1 MNLLL
6 IGMPGCGKSTL
17 GVLLAKTMGLQF
29 IDTDLLIQKQEGR
42 LLQQVIDED
51 GLAAFLKAEERAL
64 LSIDTDRT
72 LIATG
77 GSAVYSD
84 VGMRHLKQN
93 AYTVF
98 LHVEKDVLFSRL
110 QDSAQRG
117 IAIPDGM
124 TLDDLYTER
133 APLYRSYADHVFCGS
148 GGDIVSSMQ
157 SLRKFLL
164 EKNLF

>member
-84 VGMRHLKQN
+84 AGMRHLKKN

-98 LHVEKDVLFSRL
+98 MYVKKDVLLSRL
-110 QDSAQRG
+110 KDSSQRG
-117 IAIPDGM
+117 IAIPAGM
-124 TLDDLYTER
+124 TLEELYAER
-133 APLYRSYADHVFCGS
+133 EPLYRSYAEHVFCEN
-148 GGDIVSSMQ
+148 GGDIVSSMER
-157 SLRKFLL
+157 LRKFLQS
-164 EKNLF
+164 KNIF